1 MARTPRRL
9 QQRKRINDLLVP
21 YSDAFQSAFMRAV
34 DDLREGAN
42 YTQILAA
49 LEAGDVE
56 AAVQAVGIDIAVFT
70 DMDIALRTTYVAGGQ
85 QSAAAMQGLQ
95 GNVRFD
101 GRAAA
106 AEAWIARYSSD
117 LIQGIVQDQIEMVR
131 NHITEGLRTGQNPR
145 SIALDI
151 VGRLNRSTGRREGG
165 VLGLTDQ
172 QAQWLRNARTE
183 LEAGSAALKESGRSG
198 ALRKYMDRS
207 ARDGRYDRTIEK
219 AIRDKTPLTKEQIDR
234 IVRGYESKLL
244 RSRGETV
251 ARTEV
256 MRALHKGQNDQI
268 HQMVANG
275 TVRADQVRR
284 IWRTAQDK
292 DVRHSHDAMEGQ
304 SVGLDEPFTSGNG
317 NALMFPGDPN
327 APLDDIINC
336 RCDMEVRIDFLSNIS
351 GVRT

>member
-70 DMDIALRTTYVAGGQ
+70 DTDMALRATYVAGGQ
-85 QSAAAMQGLQ
+85 QSAAAMQGVQ

-101 GRAAA
+101 GRAEA
-106 AEAWIARYSSD
+106 AEAWIAQYSSD
-117 LIQGIVQDQIEMVR
+117 LIQGIVQDQVEMVR
-131 NHITEGLRTGQNPR
+131 NHITEGLRAGQNPR

-151 VGRLNRSTGRREGG
+151 VGRLNRATGRREGG
-165 VLGLTDQ
+165 VLGLTDM
-172 QAQWLRNARTE
+172 QADWLRRARQE
-183 LEAGSAALKESGRSG
+183 LEDGTKGSLNKYLKRT
-198 ALRKYMDRS
+198 AT
-207 ARDGRYDRTIEK
+207 DGRYDRTVEK
-219 AIRDKTPLTKEQIDR
+219 ALREGKPLTQEQIDR
-234 IVRGYESKLL
+234 IIRGYESKLL
-244 RSRGETV
+244 KSRGETI

-256 MRALHKGQNDQI
+256 MRALHKGQDDQI
-268 HQMVANG
+268 RQMVAKG
-275 TVRADQVRR
+275 IVRADQVRR

-304 SVGLDEPFTSGNG
+304 TVGLDEPFISGNG